1 MIKKWD
7 QFIREFVENSENI
20 INSKMQ
26 ELKDIIDNVSDG
38 QNLIYEWENK
48 DDHELL
54 INFTTG
60 ELSIR
65 YEFDID
71 EMFVT
76 KVVGDTVD
84 FTQSVKSITDGLVI
98 IEKDIRLVLGINES
112 GQWDSSIKQSDLG
125 DVVNKIAEI
134 SKLDIPDNTAD
145 IEGLIEEMENALSSF
160 DDVVIEEV
168 IDIVLFSDP
177 EFTNSD
183 RIREKIIQLGD
194 RIMNKYGTE
203 PRQVLNA
210 FEVAFEVVSKNFNL

>member
-76 KVVGDTVD
+76 KVVGDSVD